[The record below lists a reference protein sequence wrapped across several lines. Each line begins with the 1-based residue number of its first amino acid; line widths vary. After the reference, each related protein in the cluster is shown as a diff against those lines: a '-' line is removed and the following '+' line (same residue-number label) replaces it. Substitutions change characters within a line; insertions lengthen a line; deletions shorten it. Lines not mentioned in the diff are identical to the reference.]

1 MQAVLVSCVV
11 VALLYVLV
19 FYVLRSLFRRTSFE
33 LGSVALRVSEIPALV
48 VAVLG
53 ILDLF
58 VLPVLTTVP
67 GIIWIQRVLTAAI
80 VVVATYWVAQLL
92 IQVVVYY
99 LKEFSERS
107 EAQWDDVLVPILETS
122 VPILIYILGGSIA
135 LQAIGLNLT
144 GLWVALGGAAFIL
157 GFALKDILSDFFS
170 GLVLLIDTPF
180 RFGDVVTLEDGTQTV
195 IRQIGLR
202 VTNLYVFNQ
211 HCELYVPNSVLHGQ
225 KILNMSRPT
234 AHYYY
239 TLTLPVKND
248 ADPTQVGRL
257 LEAVTLAHPDTLG
270 DIDLKLQYLEQYYG
284 CSGDPA
290 KADQKRDAGRARLMA
305 ERALNLQ
312 LMKVEDGFD
321 RLAEK
326 IRQLEK
332 SGLDGNEIRE
342 IQTDFVELCQL
353 IGMEPTVN
361 WSRKQRSFLEESRS
375 EERLIGL
382 VRQWYQCWLKDPDL
396 LQEDHFILPKQ
407 WEQKLEFLKRKMSRL
422 FRKLANP
429 AVDDS
434 RLDDAVKNVS
444 SWMRENFK
452 TTRNEWQEP
461 KVWLS
466 DVLEGMNKNFS
477 VKFYVDDIT
486 LEHCERG
493 NRVES
498 EIKREL
504 AWQLRRAYL
513 SL

>member
-1 MQAVLVSCVV
+1 
-11 VALLYVLV
+11 
-19 FYVLRSLFRRTSFE
+19 
-33 LGSVALRVSEIPALV
+33 
-48 VAVLG
+48 
-53 ILDLF
+53 
-58 VLPVLTTVP
+58 
-67 GIIWIQRVLTAAI
+67 
-80 VVVATYWVAQLL
+80 
-92 IQVVVYY
+92 
-99 LKEFSERS
+99 
-107 EAQWDDVLVPILETS
+107 
-122 VPILIYILGGSIA
+122 
-135 LQAIGLNLT
+135 
-144 GLWVALGGAAFIL
+144 
-157 GFALKDILSDFFS
+157 
-170 GLVLLIDTPF
+170 
-180 RFGDVVTLEDGTQTV
+180 
-195 IRQIGLR
+195 
-202 VTNLYVFNQ
+202 
-211 HCELYVPNSVLHGQ
+211 
-225 KILNMSRPT
+225 
-234 AHYYY
+234 
-239 TLTLPVKND
+239 
-248 ADPTQVGRL
+248 
-257 LEAVTLAHPDTLG
+257 
-270 DIDLKLQYLEQYYG
+270 
-284 CSGDPA
+284 
-290 KADQKRDAGRARLMA
+290 
-305 ERALNLQ
+305 
-312 LMKVEDGFD
+312 
-321 RLAEK
+321 
-326 IRQLEK
+326 
-332 SGLDGNEIRE
+332 
-342 IQTDFVELCQL
+342 
-353 IGMEPTVN
+353 MEPTVN